1 MHFLVSEVPVYSYP
15 GHVYSASFS
24 VDGTKL
30 ASASYDG
37 TCRVWDVSTGGLLR
51 TIKLDAVVYSV
62 SWGRDWVLDTQKAT
76 AFAMGHH
83 PRLGAGSRLQVLD
96 VEMVRM
102 ILDYA

>member
-1 MHFLVSEVPVYSYP
+1 MPGECVLQASVPVFPCHVQPLYIGVPRRVTYP
-15 GHVYSASFS
+15 F
-24 VDGTKL
+24 
-30 ASASYDG
+30 
-37 TCRVWDVSTGGLLR
+37 CRVWDASTGALLR

-96 VEMVRM
+96 TEMVRM